1 MDRSDSAGSEA
12 GQVVQGSCVESNRRF
27 WARTMLKFLGDNLGN
42 SDIQPQHFSQF
53 SCEEVEWPREICSQ
67 LHHLCRQW
75 LKPEKHTK
83 KQMLDLVVLEQFLTL
98 LPPKM
103 SSWVRECGAET
114 CSQAMALA
122 EGFLLSK
129 EAEEQDEKE
138 QVKKLP
144 VDIQPDFSAVREA
157 PSGARQSSQQ
167 RDITLQGAEVTQ
179 GTMALGYN
187 GGGIFQVPV
196 TFEEVAVS
204 FLPEEWVFLN
214 ADQRALYNE
223 VMEETCS
230 IMCPLGNWKGKNAF
244 ANHCQNIPKH
254 EEACMEEKCPE
265 EMSCICTS
273 CGRYFAPNITHV
285 CDERMQ
291 QEENHFGY
299 ELSMKGVD
307 LKLQHEEYHIAE
319 KAHKCQE
326 CGKCFTF
333 KSRLVIHQIIHTGEK
348 PYRCQECGKCFASKS
363 HLRQHQVI
371 HTGEKPYSCQ
381 ECGKCFN
388 STSGLLRHQR
398 THTGEKPYRC
408 QKCGKCFVSNSVL
421 LIHQR
426 IHTGEKPY
434 KCQEC
439 GKCYAQHSVLVVHQG
454 IHTGKKLY
462 NCQECGKCFNSRS
475 GLLKHQRIHT
485 GEKPYKCQECEKCFV
500 SKSSFVIHKRVHT
513 GEKPFR
519 CQECGKCYARNSV
532 LIIHQR
538 THTGEKPYGCQECG
552 KCFNSKPELWNHQ
565 RIHTGEKPYKCQE
578 CGKCYARK
586 PDLVIHQRTHTGE
599 KPYSC
604 EECGKRFSS
613 KSCLVIHQKIHK
625 GEEEYKCEDC
635 EKCYV
640 SKSGLVKHKR
650 MHKGKEP

>member
-1 MDRSDSAGSEA
+1 MDRPDSAGPEA
-12 GQVVQGSCVESNRRF
+12 GNVLEGLSAGNKGRF
-27 WARTMLKFLGDNLGN
+27 WARPMLKFLGDNFAN
-42 SDIQPQHFSQF
+42 SDTQPHHFGQF

-83 KQMLDLVVLEQFLTL
+83 NQMLDLVVLEQFLTL

-114 CSQAMALA
+114 CSQAVALA

-129 EAEEQDEKE
+129 EAEEQDEE
-138 QVKKLP
+138 QQAKKLST
-144 VDIQPDFSAVREA
+144 DIQPDFSAVREA
-157 PSGARQSSQQ
+157 PSDARQNSQQ
-167 RDITLQGAEVTQ
+167 RDITLQGAEAIQ

-187 GGGIFQVPV
+187 GVGLFQVPV

-204 FLPEEWVFLN
+204 FLPEEWSFLN

-230 IMCPLGNWKGKNAF
+230 IMSALGNWKGKNAF
-244 ANHCQNIPKH
+244 ANHRNPHTQIFPKH
-254 EEACMEEKCPE
+254 EEACIEEKCPE
-265 EMSCICTS
+265 EMACICTN
-273 CGRYFAPNITHV
+273 CGRCFTPNTIHV

-299 ELSMKGVD
+299 EVLVKGVD
-307 LKLQHEEYHIAE
+307 CKLQHERYHIAE
-319 KAHKCQE
+319 KAHK
-326 CGKCFTF
+326 
-333 KSRLVIHQIIHTGEK
+333 
-348 PYRCQECGKCFASKS
+348 CQECGKCFASKS
-363 HLRQHQVI
+363 HLRQHQAI
-371 HTGEKPYSCQ
+371 HTGDKPYSCQ
-381 ECGKCFN
+381 ECGKCFI
-388 STSGLLRHQR
+388 STSGLLRHLR

-408 QKCGKCFVSNSVL
+408 QMCGKCFVSNSVL

-439 GKCYAQHSVLVVHQG
+439 GKCYAHHSGLVVHQG
-454 IHTGKKLY
+454 MHTGEKPH
-462 NCQECGKCFNSRS
+462 NCQECGKCFHSRS

-485 GEKPYKCQECEKCFV
+485 GEKPYKCQECEKCFL
-500 SKSSFVIHKRVHT
+500 SKSSFVDHKRVHT
-513 GEKPFR
+513 GEKPFK

-532 LIIHQR
+532 LIIHLR

-552 KCFNSKPELWNHQ
+552 KCFNSKPELLNHQ

-613 KSCLVIHQKIHK
+613 KSCLVIHQKIHQK
-625 GEEEYKCEDC
+625 YST
-635 EKCYV
+635 Y
-640 SKSGLVKHKR
+640 ST
-650 MHKGKEP
+650 